1 MYVNRMEYQKI
12 SNLLNNT
19 INQSSKI
26 EQKTVWR

>member
-26 EQKTVWR
+26 EQKPVWR